1 MNYYNKKCP
10 NCSLTKFPFTAKRDG
25 YFCRNFFNPA
35 SFPPAHCR
43 ISGVKLRLPK
53 RPANWLI
60 VYGVLLFIKISKKYN
75 MALCPA
81 SSAMVIKRKAKMKP
95 ENFFDV

>member
-1 MNYYNKKCP
+1 MIICGKI
-10 NCSLTKFPFTAKRDG
+10 LTKTDK
-25 YFCRNFFNPA
+25 NFA
-35 SFPPAHCR
+35 
-43 ISGVKLRLPK
+43 
-53 RPANWLI
+53 ANWLI